1 MEAMTITFQ
10 CPNGHKLSCP
20 QTLAGK
26 PGKCPKCGAVF
37 RVPQPSSAAPVASD
51 ASPNPFSFLSQEDD
65 ESEPDSAAPDDES
78 PRQEEDQ
85 GIPAQEDELQI
96 GEGPAGADEIVF
108 LCPNGHRLHGPANLV
123 GRPGQCPHCQ
133 VRFLI
138 PSPEDVPDDDE
149 VDAEQD
155 ESISLDEIL
164 IHLDTG
170 SKGSSLDRASGSK
183 PSIGPNAATGHPLA
197 ALMARLWAAK
207 SANSSI
213 ELHLGDGKL
222 LVPDEFA
229 KQSPATNYGLFAMRE
244 ANGSHTLTAV
254 SWDSIERITVR
265 GLAQLPKEW
274 FDGRS

>member
-1 MEAMTITFQ
+1 MTITFQ
-10 CPNGHKLSCP
+10 CPKGHKLSCP
-20 QTLAGK
+20 ETLAGK

-37 RVPQPSSAAPVASD
+37 RVPQPPSAAPAD
-51 ASPNPFSFLSQEDD
+51 DSPNPFSFLSPQGD
-65 ESEPDSAAPDDES
+65 ENGPDSAAPDDEG
-78 PRQEEDQ
+78 PGPTEEQET
-85 GIPAQEDELQI
+85 PAREDELQI

-133 VRFLI
+133 VRFLV

-149 VDAEQD
+149 VEAEQD

-164 IHLDTG
+164 IHIDTG
-170 SKGSSLDRASGSK
+170 SKGSSLGGASGSK
-183 PSIGPNAATGHPLA
+183 PAIAPHAASDHPLA
-197 ALMARLWAAK
+197 ALLARLWAAK

-213 ELHLGDGKL
+213 ELDLGDGKL

-229 KQSPATNYGLFAMRE
+229 KQNPFANYGLFAVRE
-244 ANGSHTLTAV
+244 SNGSHTLTAI

-265 GLAQLPKEW
+265 GLTQLPKEW

>member
-1 MEAMTITFQ
+1 MSITFQ
-10 CPNGHKLSCP
+10 CTNGHKLNCP
-20 QTLAGK
+20 ETLAGK

-37 RVPQPSSAAPVASD
+37 RVPQPPAAPAASD
-51 ASPNPFSFLSQEDD
+51 SSPNPFSFLSQEGD
-65 ESEPDSAAPDDES
+65 ENEADSAASDD
-78 PRQEEDQ
+78 QEPE
-85 GIPAQEDELQI
+85 PAEEQEAPAREDELQI

-108 LCPNGHRLHGPANLV
+108 LCPNGHRLHGPASLV

-149 VDAEQD
+149 AEQD

-164 IHLDTG
+164 IHIDTS
-170 SKGSSLDRASGSK
+170 SKGSSLGGASGSK
-183 PSIGPNAATGHPLA
+183 PSAAPPSATSHPLA
-197 ALMARLWAAK
+197 ALLTRLWAART
-207 SANSSI
+207 ANSSI

-222 LVPDEFA
+222 IVPDEFA
-229 KQSPATNYGLFAMRE
+229 KQDPVANYGLFAMRE

-274 FDGRS
+274 FDGK

>member
-1 MEAMTITFQ
+1 MSITFQ
-10 CPNGHKLSCP
+10 CTNGHKLSCP
-20 QTLAGK
+20 DNLAGK

-37 RVPQPSSAAPVASD
+37 RVPELPPAAPNTVD
-51 ASPNPFSFLSQEDD
+51 GSPNPFSFLSQESDVNAPDMAARDD
-65 ESEPDSAAPDDES
+65 EGPESEEE
-78 PRQEEDQ
+78 QET
-85 GIPAQEDELQI
+85 GTQEDELQI

-108 LCPNGHRLHGPANLV
+108 LCPNGHRLHGPAALV

-149 VDAEQD
+149 VDGDQEA
-155 ESISLDEIL
+155 SISLDEIR
-164 IHLDTG
+164 IQIDTG
-170 SKGSSLDRASGSK
+170 SRGSSPSGASGSK
-183 PSIGPNAATGHPLA
+183 PVIPPPVATSHPLA
-197 ALMARLWAAK
+197 AMLTRLWAAK
-207 SANSSI
+207 TTNSSI

-229 KQSPATNYGLFAMRE
+229 RQNPVTNYGLFATRE

-274 FDGRS
+274 FDGKS